1 MCNDKYEPSFVEH
14 VQQCRR
20 RSGVAERGAWSGSPL
35 MQEFSQYKKKAN
47 KPYSNPLNAS
57 GLVQFIEMEG
67 LMLMFS
73 PGLSY
78 LAAVISLWLNELQ
91 FEW

>member
-1 MCNDKYEPSFVEH
+1 MLICAMINMNLPLWSTCK
-14 VQQCRR
+14 QCRR
-20 RSGVAERGAWSGSPL
+20 RSGVEERGARSGSPL
-35 MQEFSQYKKKAN
+35 MQEFSQYKAN

-78 LAAVISLWLNELQ
+78 LAAAISL
-91 FEW
+91 